1 MGLVGLD
8 EDSSSVESFN
18 AQPKIDQKM

>member
-18 AQPKIDQKM
+18 AQPKTDQKM

>member
-1 MGLVGLD
+1 MGLAGLD

>member
-18 AQPKIDQKM
+18 AQPKIDQEM

>member
-1 MGLVGLD
+1 MGLAGFD
-8 EDSSSVESFN
+8 EYSSSLEFFN